1 MRLAK
6 VNILRNGAS
15 TTTAGGHKHHT
26 SLMFSTDR
34 NVVGVFWYI
43 KEELD
48 DNEARKIAR
57 SKQAS
62 GHRGNIFHGSAE
74 RVWQQSD
81 NRRSRPHPT
90 KREKSKAETWPD
102 SFAGRSYGLL
112 SDEEDDEEVAD
123 GSDLMDHQSLS
134 QQSYLSSTTQQDPLS
149 PPLSP
154 TPTRESIHATPPNR
168 EDHNPPMPGSF
179 VFEEDIPT
187 SPAFSSS
194 LTESTQN
201 IPDFLYST
209 PSRPSY
215 INPGLALENRYD
227 SSSSLPQ
234 HSRFDM
240 TPRQLAAFSR
250 RKQEFERLMERPAT
264 PSAMSDVGM
273 DDWEVSDKDRAERE
287 RRRKDLQKFRLERQ
301 KRLRLENQPE
311 TQGSI
316 EAGRKR
322 PRGSFES
329 VDSEPLAEQAPS
341 KRSRSSELFA
351 RALDRETRTGFKS
364 SEPKRTAT
372 DDTLDIPASDD
383 MLQNVREGEAPSH
396 PASAYS
402 APTPSPSPPLP
413 SEPTISKHAQ
423 LHMPKVPSGLRK
435 AVNIS
440 SSPNTSPMK
449 GSRDV
454 YRAHTQTMAEENDS
468 HCRSAVDTLQRSSL
482 LTYEFPPLN
491 ASLASKVGP
500 ELIRELTTYLQSFP
514 HQIPLAQ

>member
-6 VNILRNGAS
+6 VNILRNS
-15 TTTAGGHKHHT
+15 TSTNGGGHKQST
-26 SLMFSTDR
+26 SLSFSTDR

-74 RVWQQSD
+74 RVWQKSD
-81 NRRSRPHPT
+81 SRRNHHT
-90 KREKSKAETWPD
+90 MDRESAKAEAWPD

-112 SDEEDDEEVAD
+112 SDEEDDEEGSTD
-123 GSDLMDHQSLS
+123 GPDLIDHQSSS

-154 TPTRESIHATPPNR
+154 SPTGESIGMTPR
-168 EDHNPPMPGSF
+168 KQKDRTLPMPGSF
-179 VFEEDIPT
+179 VFEEDVPG
-187 SPAFSSS
+187 SPSFSSS

-201 IPDFLYST
+201 VPDFLYST
-209 PSRPSY
+209 PTRPSY
-215 INPGLALENRYD
+215 VNPGLALESRYD
-227 SSSSLPQ
+227 SSSLLPQ
-234 HSRFDM
+234 HSKFDM

-264 PSAMSDVGM
+264 PSAMSDAGV
-273 DDWEVSDKDRAERE
+273 DDWEASDKDRAERE
-287 RRRKDLQKFRLERQ
+287 RRRKDLQRFRLERQ
-301 KRLRLENQPE
+301 KRMRLEGRSEN
-311 TQGSI
+311 QGSL
-316 EAGRKR
+316 ETARKR

-351 RALDRETRTGFKS
+351 RALDRETRPFEP
-364 SEPKRTAT
+364 SEQKRAVV
-372 DDTLDIPASDD
+372 DGSLSIPAPDETP
-383 MLQNVREGEAPSH
+383 QNPRDSEAPSI

-402 APTPSPSPPLP
+402 APTPSPSPPLL
-413 SEPTISKHAQ
+413 SEAVISKHTQ

-449 GSRDV
+449 GNQDHNP
-454 YRAHTQTMAEENDS
+454 HTRIVSEES
-468 HCRSAVDTLQRSSL
+468 VGLCRLAVNTFQRSSL
-482 LTYEFPPLN
+482 LTYDFPPPKP
-491 ASLASKVGP
+491 SLASQFKP
-500 ELIRELTTYLQSFP
+500 EVVQALNTYLES
-514 HQIPLAQ
+514 LAPNVLPVQ

>member
-6 VNILRNGAS
+6 VNILRNGSSKA
-15 TTTAGGHKHHT
+15 AGGHKPPT
-26 SLMFSTDR
+26 SLTFSTDR
-34 NVVGVFWYI
+34 NIVGVFWYI

-74 RVWQQSD
+74 RVWQKSD
-81 NRRSRPHPT
+81 IRRNHSHTTR
-90 KREKSKAETWPD
+90 RENAKTETWSD

-112 SDEEDDEEVAD
+112 SDEEEDEEEEITD
-123 GSDLMDHQSLS
+123 GIDQMDQQPSS

-154 TPTRESIHATPPNR
+154 TPTTGILDIAPRSQDDRI
-168 EDHNPPMPGSF
+168 PPMPGSF
-179 VFEEDIPT
+179 VFEEDAPA

-201 IPDFLYST
+201 VADFLYST
-209 PSRPSY
+209 PPRPSY
-215 INPGLALENRYD
+215 INPGLALEGRYD
-227 SSSSLPQ
+227 SSSSLPL

-250 RKQEFERLMERPAT
+250 RKQGFERLMERPTT
-264 PSAMSDVGM
+264 PSAMSDAGA
-273 DDWEVSDKDRAERE
+273 DDWDISDKDRAERE

-301 KRLRLENQPE
+301 KRLRLESRSEGQANV
-311 TQGSI
+311 

-322 PRGSFES
+322 ARNSFEAA
-329 VDSEPLAEQAPS
+329 DSELVAEQAPS
-341 KRSRSSELFA
+341 KKSRSSELFA
-351 RALDRETRTGFKS
+351 RALDRETRPSFKS
-364 SEPKRTAT
+364 SEHKRAA
-372 DDTLDIPASDD
+372 LDGSCDPPASDD
-383 MLQNVREGEAPSH
+383 TPQNMRESEAPSL

-413 SEPTISKHAQ
+413 LESTISKNSQ

-440 SSPNTSPMK
+440 SSPITSPMK
-449 GSRDV
+449 GGKDKPR
-454 YRAHTQTMAEENDS
+454 TQATPEETDRR
-468 HCRSAVDTLQRSSL
+468 CRSVIETFDRTAL
-482 LTYEFPPLN
+482 LKYDFPPLN
-491 ASLASKVGP
+491 TSLASQVKP
-500 ELIRELTTYLQSFP
+500 EIVRELTGYLQSFLP
-514 HQIPLAQ
+514 TVSPIQ

>member
-6 VNILRNGAS
+6 VNILRNGTSA
-15 TTTAGGHKHHT
+15 AGGGQKHPT
-26 SLMFSTDR
+26 SLTFSTDR

-57 SKQAS
+57 SKQAN

-74 RVWQQSD
+74 RLWQKSD
-81 NRRSRPHPT
+81 SRRGRHHTINR
-90 KREKSKAETWPD
+90 ENVEVETWPD

-112 SDEEDDEEVAD
+112 SDEEDDEEGAPD
-123 GSDLMDHQSLS
+123 GPDPMDHQPSS

-154 TPTRESIHATPPNR
+154 SPTRNSLNTTPRKP
-168 EDHNPPMPGSF
+168 EDRTHPMPGSF
-179 VFEEDIPT
+179 VFEEDAPA
-187 SPAFSSS
+187 SPAFSSG

-201 IPDFLYST
+201 VPDFLYST
-209 PSRPSY
+209 PARLSY
-215 INPGLALENRYD
+215 INPGLALESRYD

-250 RKQEFERLMERPAT
+250 RKQEFERLMERPTT
-264 PSAMSDVGM
+264 PSVMSDTGV
-273 DDWEVSDKDRAERE
+273 DDYEVSDKDRAERE

-301 KRLRLENQPE
+301 KRLRLESRPE
-311 TQGSI
+311 GQGTK

-322 PRGSFES
+322 PRKSFEPI
-329 VDSEPLAEQAPS
+329 DSEPPAEQAPS
-341 KRSRSSELFA
+341 KRSRSSELFS
-351 RALDRETRTGFKS
+351 RALDREARDIFKPS
-364 SEPKRTAT
+364 DRRAVPDGSLPF
-372 DDTLDIPASDD
+372 PASDEITRSS
-383 MLQNVREGEAPSH
+383 RESEAPSLS
-396 PASAYS
+396 ASAYS

-413 SEPTISKHAQ
+413 SETTFSKHAQ
-423 LHMPKVPSGLRK
+423 LHIPKKPSGLRR

-449 GSRDV
+449 GDQNPRIARSRIV
-454 YRAHTQTMAEENDS
+454 SEETVNV
-468 HCRSAVDTLQRSSL
+468 CRLAVNIFQRSSL
-482 LTYEFPPLN
+482 LTYKFPPPTL
-491 ASLASKVGP
+491 SLASQVKP
-500 ELIRELTTYLQSFP
+500 EIIRELNNYLQSLTP
-514 HQIPLAQ
+514 KVSPAQ